1 VSQTSCIRHP
11 ANARFLKIYQ
21 WQLDFCDGNACAAAL
36 MSYFEFCHNGKLQQL
51 QQSKTLNDALEKT
64 PQGRTQ
70 VETLLQWHTTADLE
84 KAVLFYKRD
93 KISQG
98 IKFLAS
104 KGVIELHSNPDP
116 RLWFDRTQHYLFIPE
131 TVNTWIDERFP
142 PDRNS
147 IVDKSEMPGK
157 TLSSP
162 SIVDKS
168 EMHPRKI
175 DNEQLRKIDNEVE
188 QRIPK
193 NTAKKTTT
201 TSVERSAAVVPSP
214 SPVVVV
220 SSLASGDEDPE
231 EIADKLTEEFGLSMP
246 QTRMV
251 SEYLSNQ
258 GKGYVLEKANVV
270 RSEPREN
277 LAGSFVKALEKDW
290 KPRKTGGSPKRQ
302 KVQPAIQD
310 PLKELSTEEKQAEA
324 AQMEM
329 RLETAKARW
338 ILADADQRSAWLERM
353 DTVSRKLAPMNGSE
367 PRRGF
372 LLCLAAILESALE
385 MKSTLQSSE
394 LTAGRAVAA

>member
-1 VSQTSCIRHP
+1 MSQTSCIRHP

-98 IKFLAS
+98 VKFLAS

-131 TVNTWIDERFP
+131 TVNTWIDKRFP
-142 PDRNS
+142 PDQNS

-175 DNEQLRKIDNEVE
+175 DNEVE

-193 NTAKKTTT
+193 NTSKKTTT
-201 TSVERSAAVVPSP
+201 TSVERSAAVVASP

-220 SSLASGDEDPE
+220 SSLASKDEDPRD
-231 EIADKLTEEFGLSMP
+231 IADKLTGEFGLSLS
-246 QTRMV
+246 QSRLV
-251 SEYLSNQ
+251 EDYLNNRGSE
-258 GKGYVLEKANVV
+258 YVLEKAAIV
-270 RSEPREN
+270 RSRPRKN
-277 LAGSFVKALEKDW
+277 LGGSFEKALKDDW
-290 KPRKTGGSPKRQ
+290 KAPKTSEPPKRQ
-302 KVQPAIQD
+302 KYQPAIPD
-310 PLKELSTEEKQAEA
+310 PPLSGEAKRTEV
-324 AQMEM
+324 AQMEA

-353 DTVSRKLAPMNGSE
+353 DTISRKLTPMNGSE

-372 LLCLAAILESALE
+372 LLCLAAILESPPE

>member
-1 VSQTSCIRHP
+1 MSQTSCIRHP

-70 VETLLQWHTTADLE
+70 IETLLQWHTTADLE

-98 IKFLAS
+98 VKFLAS

-131 TVNTWIDERFP
+131 TVNTWIDKRFP
-142 PDRNS
+142 PDQNS
-147 IVDKSEMPGK
+147 IVDKSEMPGE
-157 TLSSP
+157 TLSFP

-201 TSVERSAAVVPSP
+201 TSVERSAAVVASP

-220 SSLASGDEDPE
+220 SSLASEDEDPRD
-231 EIADKLTEEFGLSMP
+231 IADKLTGEFGLSLS
-246 QTRMV
+246 QSRLV
-251 SEYLSNQ
+251 EDYLNNRGS
-258 GKGYVLEKANVV
+258 GYVLEKAAIV
-270 RSEPREN
+270 RSQPRKN
-277 LAGSFVKALEKDW
+277 LGGAFEKALKDDW
-290 KPRKTGGSPKRQ
+290 KAPKASEPPKRQ
-302 KVQPAIQD
+302 KYQPAIPD
-310 PLKELSTEEKQAEA
+310 PPLSGEAKRTEV
-324 AQMEM
+324 AQMEA
-329 RLETAKARW
+329 RLETAETLW
-338 ILADADQRSAWLERM
+338 ILADADQRSTWLERM

-372 LLCLAAILESALE
+372 LLCLAAILESPPE

-394 LTAGRAVAA
+394 LTAGRAIAA

>member
-1 VSQTSCIRHP
+1 
-11 ANARFLKIYQ
+11 
-21 WQLDFCDGNACAAAL
+21 
-36 MSYFEFCHNGKLQQL
+36 
-51 QQSKTLNDALEKT
+51 
-64 PQGRTQ
+64 
-70 VETLLQWHTTADLE
+70 
-84 KAVLFYKRD
+84 
-93 KISQG
+93 
-98 IKFLAS
+98 
-104 KGVIELHSNPDP
+104 
-116 RLWFDRTQHYLFIPE
+116 
-131 TVNTWIDERFP
+131 
-142 PDRNS
+142 
-147 IVDKSEMPGK
+147 MPGK

-168 EMHPRKI
+168 EMHPRNI

-201 TSVERSAAVVPSP
+201 TSVERSTAVVASP

-246 QTRMV
+246 QTMMV
-251 SEYLSNQ
+251 WEYLSNQ

-290 KPRKTGGSPKRQ
+290 KPKKASGPPKRQ
-302 KVQPAIQD
+302 KVQPTIQD
-310 PLKELSTEEKQAEA
+310 PLKELSSEEKQAEV
-324 AQMEM
+324 AQMEA

-338 ILADADQRSAWLERM
+338 ILADADQRSTWLERM

-372 LLCLAAILESALE
+372 LLCLAAILESARE

-394 LTAGRAVAA
+394 LTAGRAIAA

>member
-1 VSQTSCIRHP
+1 MSQTSCIRHP

-51 QQSKTLNDALEKT
+51 QQSKTLNDELEKT

-70 VETLLQWHTTADLE
+70 VETLLQWHTLPDLE

-98 IKFLAS
+98 VKFLAS

-131 TVNTWIDERFP
+131 TVNAWIDKRFP

-175 DNEQLRKIDNEVE
+175 DDEQLRKIDNEVE

-201 TSVERSAAVVPSP
+201 TSVERSAAVVASP

-251 SEYLSNQ
+251 WEYLSNQ

-290 KPRKTGGSPKRQ
+290 KPKKASGPPKRQ
-302 KVQPAIQD
+302 KAQSAIPEL
-310 PLKELSTEEKQAEA
+310 PLSGEAKRAEV
-324 AQMEM
+324 AQMEA

-338 ILADADQRSAWLERM
+338 ILADSDQRSAWLERM
-353 DTVSRKLAPMNGSE
+353 DTVGRKLAPMNGSE

-372 LLCLAAILESALE
+372 LLCLAAILESPPE

-394 LTAGRAVAA
+394 LTAGRAIAA

>member
-131 TVNTWIDERFP
+131 TVNTWIDKRFP
-142 PDRNS
+142 PDQNS

-157 TLSSP
+157 TLSFP

>member
-1 VSQTSCIRHP
+1 MSQTSCIRHP

-51 QQSKTLNDALEKT
+51 QQSKTLNDELEKT

-98 IKFLAS
+98 VKFLAS
-104 KGVIELHSNPDP
+104 KRVIELHSNPDP

-131 TVNTWIDERFP
+131 TINAWIDKRFP

-168 EMHPRKI
+168 EMHSRNI

-201 TSVERSAAVVPSP
+201 TSVERSATVVASP

-220 SSLASGDEDPE
+220 SSLASEDEDPRD
-231 EIADKLTEEFGLSMP
+231 IVDKLTGEFGLSRS
-246 QTRMV
+246 QSRLV
-251 SEYLSNQ
+251 EDYLN
-258 GKGYVLEKANVV
+258 N
-270 RSEPREN
+270 
-277 LAGSFVKALEKDW
+277 
-290 KPRKTGGSPKRQ
+290 
-302 KVQPAIQD
+302 
-310 PLKELSTEEKQAEA
+310 
-324 AQMEM
+324 
-329 RLETAKARW
+329 
-338 ILADADQRSAWLERM
+338 
-353 DTVSRKLAPMNGSE
+353 
-367 PRRGF
+367 RG
-372 LLCLAAILESALE
+372 
-385 MKSTLQSSE
+385 
-394 LTAGRAVAA
+394 

>member
-1 VSQTSCIRHP
+1 MSQTSCIRHP

-70 VETLLQWHTTADLE
+70 VETLLQWHTLPDLE

-98 IKFLAS
+98 VKFLAS

-131 TVNTWIDERFP
+131 TVNAWIDKRFP

-168 EMHPRKI
+168 KMHPRKI

-201 TSVERSAAVVPSP
+201 TSVERSTAVVASP

-220 SSLASGDEDPE
+220 SSLASDEDP
-231 EIADKLTEEFGLSMP
+231 DRRSRTSSCRVWLEFSRPDGVG
-246 QTRMV
+246 V
-251 SEYLSNQ
+251 SGEVTQ
-258 GKGYVLEKANVV
+258 GQGYVLEKAECV
-270 RSEPREN
+270 RSYATSHRGES
-277 LAGSFVKALEKDW
+277 G
-290 KPRKTGGSPKRQ
+290 
-302 KVQPAIQD
+302 
-310 PLKELSTEEKQAEA
+310 
-324 AQMEM
+324 
-329 RLETAKARW
+329 
-338 ILADADQRSAWLERM
+338 RM
-353 DTVSRKLAPMNGSE
+353 
-367 PRRGF
+367 
-372 LLCLAAILESALE
+372 LC
-385 MKSTLQSSE
+385 
-394 LTAGRAVAA
+394 